1 MIVDLTNSLYSA
13 SQGSDIAEEV
23 VKDDASNPSNVLFWD
38 LLKLNLPSIKF
49 YDPNLPRV

>member
-1 MIVDLTNSLYSA
+1 MVGLTNSLYSA
-13 SQGSDIAEEV
+13 TQGSDIAGEV

-38 LLKLNLPSIKF
+38 LLKLNLLGMES